1 MKTKVTY
8 SEVKEALEAG
18 YVSPLNS
25 DEMYQEFEYV
35 GRANAKEPAQMKAP
49 AFYAEV
55 GGKKVVGGH
64 KWANVSPYMES
75 QYSRGCKYVGRIVNG
90 WFELKKERG

>member
-25 DEMYQEFEYV
+25 GEMYQEFEYV
-35 GRANAKEPAQMKAP
+35 GHVAVEEPAQMKAP
-49 AFYAEV
+49 AFYVKV
-55 GGKKVVGGH
+55 GGKQVVGGH
-64 KWANVSPYMES
+64 KWANVSPYLEHK
-75 QYSRGCKYVGRIVNG
+75 YSTGCKYTGRIVNG